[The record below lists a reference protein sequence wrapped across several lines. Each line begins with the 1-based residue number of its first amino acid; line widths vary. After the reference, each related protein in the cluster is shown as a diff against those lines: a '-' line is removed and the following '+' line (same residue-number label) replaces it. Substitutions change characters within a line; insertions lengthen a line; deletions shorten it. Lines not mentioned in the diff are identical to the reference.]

1 MINNFKAPEHSQI
14 VIENNNCKKQCKSS
28 THFWS
33 IQELANKYAV
43 PIIHVFSI
51 AKHDKSEVDH
61 VGGPAK
67 TTIQRAIVTGELL
80 KNTTC
85 MIDFFEQ
92 KYKDK
97 TNPTYASKETDNN
110 TIFHHT

>member
-1 MINNFKAPEHSQI
+1 M
-14 VIENNNCKKQCKSS
+14 
-28 THFWS
+28 
-33 IQELANKYAV
+33 

-51 AKHDKSEVDH
+51 AKHDKGEVDH

-67 TTIQRAIVTGELL
+67 TTIQRAIVIGEFL

-110 TIFHHT
+110 TIFLQTEAKFKVNIPGYGLQPVFQHHKSIS